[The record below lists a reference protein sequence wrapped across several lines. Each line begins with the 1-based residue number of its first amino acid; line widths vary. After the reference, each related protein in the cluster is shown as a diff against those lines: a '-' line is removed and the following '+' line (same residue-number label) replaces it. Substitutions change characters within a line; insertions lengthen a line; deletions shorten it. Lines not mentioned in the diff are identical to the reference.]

1 MKPRELIGKTCYELV
16 HGAKEPVPNCPH
28 QKTLKTKKP
37 AIAEFLEPHLGI
49 HLEVSSSPIF
59 NEKGEVIA
67 SVHIARDITERKQAE
82 AEKRELEQ
90 RAQLVSRLASV
101 GEMAS
106 GIAHEINNPLTSVI
120 GFSQLLMEGEISD
133 DIRED
138 LGIICSEAQRA
149 AEIVKNLLTFAR
161 KREPVKQLANINSII
176 EGVLKLRDYEQRV
189 SNIQVITQFD
199 STLPE
204 VMVDYSQMQQ
214 VLLNIIINA
223 EDAML
228 ETHGKGTLTITTQ
241 KVNSVIRASFT
252 DDGPGMAKETL
263 NRIFDPFLSLDLLNI
278 LADFISL
285 P

>member
-1 MKPRELIGKTCYELV
+1 MNKAFADIFKMKPRELIGKTCYELV
-16 HGAKEPVPNCPH
+16 HGAKEPVPSCPH

-37 AIAEFLEPHLGI
+37 ARAEFLKPHLGI
-49 HLEVSSSPIF
+49 HLEVSTSPIF
-59 NEKGEVIA
+59 NEKGEVIS

-82 AEKRELEQ
+82 AEKTKLEQ

-120 GFSQLLMEGEISD
+120 GFSQLLMEGEIPD

-138 LGIICSEAQRA
+138 LGIVSSEAQRA

-161 KREPVKQLANINSII
+161 KREPVKQLTNINSIV

-189 SNIQVITQFD
+189 NNIQVITQFD

-228 ETHGKGTLTITTQ
+228 EAHGQGTLTITTQ
-241 KVNSVIRASFT
+241 RSTALSRLHLLMT
-252 DDGPGMAKETL
+252 DRGWQRKP
-263 NRIFDPFLSLDLLNI
+263 
-278 LADFISL
+278 
-285 P
+285 

>member
-1 MKPRELIGKTCYELV
+1 M
-16 HGAKEPVPNCPH
+16 
-28 QKTLKTKKP
+28 
-37 AIAEFLEPHLGI
+37 
-49 HLEVSSSPIF
+49 SSSPIF

-149 AEIVKNLLTFAR
+149 AEIVKNLLTFA
-161 KREPVKQLANINSII
+161 
-176 EGVLKLRDYEQRV
+176 
-189 SNIQVITQFD
+189 
-199 STLPE
+199 
-204 VMVDYSQMQQ
+204 
-214 VLLNIIINA
+214 
-223 EDAML
+223 
-228 ETHGKGTLTITTQ
+228 
-241 KVNSVIRASFT
+241 
-252 DDGPGMAKETL
+252 
-263 NRIFDPFLSLDLLNI
+263 
-278 LADFISL
+278 
-285 P
+285 

>member
-1 MKPRELIGKTCYELV
+1 M
-16 HGAKEPVPNCPH
+16 
-28 QKTLKTKKP
+28 
-37 AIAEFLEPHLGI
+37 
-49 HLEVSSSPIF
+49 
-59 NEKGEVIA
+59 
-67 SVHIARDITERKQAE
+67 
-82 AEKRELEQ
+82 
-90 RAQLVSRLASV
+90 
-101 GEMAS
+101 
-106 GIAHEINNPLTSVI
+106 
-120 GFSQLLMEGEISD
+120 
-133 DIRED
+133 
-138 LGIICSEAQRA
+138 
-149 AEIVKNLLTFAR
+149 
-161 KREPVKQLANINSII
+161 
-176 EGVLKLRDYEQRV
+176 RDYEQRV